1 MSDLTNALNDI
12 VDLFEELGAPYVVM
26 GGIAVRVHGIP
37 RPTHDV
43 DFTVALERS
52 GLSRFFELATAKGFA
67 VPEAYESG
75 WVDHVAGM
83 PLVKLRIYLDE
94 HGVDVDIFLAE
105 SSFQQSLLQR
115 RQLQEYE
122 GRKIHFVSPEDL
134 ILLKLVANRPRDL
147 LDVADVL
154 FVQGPLDEAYLRHW
168 ADKLGVCPQLE
179 KSLAESQPA

>member
-94 HGVDVDIFLAE
+94 HGVGAPLVPFEELEAAQAGMDAVGDLLVGRLVDPVEAGAV
-105 SSFQQSLLQR
+105 
-115 RQLQEYE
+115 LQEHV
-122 GRKIHFVSPEDL
+122 RRPAIA
-134 ILLKLVANRPRDL
+134 LLARIAA
-147 LDVADVL
+147 ADVL
-154 FVQGPLDEAYLRHW
+154 HQLDGVVRGLRR
-168 ADKLGVCPQLE
+168 AALNEVD
-179 KSLAESQPA
+179 